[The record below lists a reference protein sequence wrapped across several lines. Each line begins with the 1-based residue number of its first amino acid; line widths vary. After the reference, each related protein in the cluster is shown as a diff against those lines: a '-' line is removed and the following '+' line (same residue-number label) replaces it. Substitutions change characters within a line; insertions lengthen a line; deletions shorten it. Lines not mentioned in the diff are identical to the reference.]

1 MWHYDGGAAE
11 MKQIYICHDTI
22 TGLYSALYDAWKE
35 SRDREAGIELR
46 GKTQQRLFCE
56 YTVVDECEKKAVS
69 VERMIKHNLGY
80 NTYWDFYHALL
91 SDDPSKGEAVFKTMQ
106 AARTI
111 PDSTRIMEHLSDP
124 NAAKVFELSRRVSNE
139 AHTYKEF
146 IRFRELENGVLFSEI
161 SPKSQVLTCIA
172 GHFADRFP
180 LENWVIWDKT
190 HHAFLVHKA
199 RQNWGIVWG
208 EELNRGGV
216 EKISRNEAEYEKLW
230 QGFFESISIKEREN
244 PHLQRTNLRCVIGGK
259 CRNFIKNSC
268 IKQQMRL

>member
-1 MWHYDGGAAE
+1 

-35 SRDREAGIELR
+35 SRDGEAGIELR

-106 AARTI
+106 AARSI
-111 PDSTRIMEHLSDP
+111 PDSARIMEHLSDP
-124 NAAKVFELSRRVSNE
+124 NVAKVFELSRRVSNE
-139 AHTYKEF
+139 AHMYKEF

-244 PHLQRTNLRCVIGGK
+244 PHLQRTNLPVRY
-259 CRNFIKNSC
+259 RREMPEFY
-268 IKQQMRL
+268 